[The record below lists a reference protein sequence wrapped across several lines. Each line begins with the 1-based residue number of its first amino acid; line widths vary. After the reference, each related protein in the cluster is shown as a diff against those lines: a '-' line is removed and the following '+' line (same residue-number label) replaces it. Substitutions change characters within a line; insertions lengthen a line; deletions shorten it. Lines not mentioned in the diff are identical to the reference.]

1 MAASKPKSL
10 LASIIGWVIVA
21 LIVYWMLGIVVGT
34 IRFLVRFLVWVVLLG
49 LLIVAYFRLQS
60 DDE

>member
-21 LIVYWMLGIVVGT
+21 LIVYWLLGIVVGT

-60 DDE
+60 DDD

>member
-1 MAASKPKSL
+1 MAASKPRPL

-21 LIVYWMLGIVVGT
+21 LIVYWLLGIVVGT

-60 DDE
+60 DDD

>member
-21 LIVYWMLGIVVGT
+21 LIVYWLLGIVVGT

-49 LLIVAYFRLQS
+49 LLIVAYFKLQS
-60 DDE
+60 DDD